1 MTRTEDRLADAL
13 RASAAQVDD
22 SRLHPLPGLVSGPGT
37 ASRSNGRP
45 PGGQPPGGRS
55 QGEGRGW
62 LVPAAAA
69 VSVALVIGL
78 VLALTGGPRHHASGP
93 SAGRG
98 GNASITTPPPKYFMQ
113 LVGASQVGATVTIRS
128 VTSHAVITS
137 AAAPRL
143 AGWTL
148 GPYAMAAAPDGR
160 TFYIAYDA
168 TAAGAVGNPPDRAQ
182 IWIYQLRIT
191 DSRLVRVPGGVL
203 TSVSYFGIR
212 GSMAV
217 SPDGTKLVL
226 TQPTP
231 VRGYQGPGSIDA
243 IVVIDLRTREHFTWQ
258 GGLAPASLVLLIPD
272 VSWTADGR
280 SLVFPAVFCDRA
292 IGLNLCEEA
301 SGPANSRMQLILS
314 IPVATGGG
322 SLRINRSKVLLSA
335 GPVITHAIAG
345 PRPGELTLV
354 MLSGRK
360 TTAGF
365 WPVATVQRVKVDSG
379 IVLSTEYR
387 LVTGRGEQPPRDI
400 GLGADPSGQHLLLTV
415 GIQGGFVTGRI
426 GDGKIR
432 LLPLPR
438 QPYSGYPIVAW

>member
-1 MTRTEDRLADAL
+1 
-13 RASAAQVDD
+13 
-22 SRLHPLPGLVSGPGT
+22 
-37 ASRSNGRP
+37 
-45 PGGQPPGGRS
+45 
-55 QGEGRGW
+55 
-62 LVPAAAA
+62 
-69 VSVALVIGL
+69 
-78 VLALTGGPRHHASGP
+78 
-93 SAGRG
+93 
-98 GNASITTPPPKYFMQ
+98 MQ

-148 GPYAMAAAPDGR
+148 RPYAMAAAPDGR

-168 TAAGAVGNPPDRAQ
+168 TPAGPGDRSQ
-182 IWIYQLRIT
+182 LWIYQLRVT

-203 TSVSYFGIR
+203 TSVSYFGVR

-217 SPDGTKLVL
+217 SPDGTELAL

-231 VRGYQGPGSIDA
+231 VRGYQGPGSVDA
-243 IVVIDLRTREHFTWQ
+243 IVVINLRTREHVTWQ
-258 GGLAPASLVLLIPD
+258 GGLAPAGHMLLIPD
-272 VSWTADGR
+272 VSWTPDGR
-280 SLVFPAVFCDRA
+280 SLVFLAVFCKPA

-301 SGPANSRMQLILS
+301 FGLEGSRGQLVLS

-322 SLRINRSKVLLSA
+322 SLRLNRSKVLLSA

-379 IVLSTEYR
+379 VVLSTEYR
-387 LVTGRGEQPPRDI
+387 LVTGRGEQPPREI
-400 GLGADPSGQHLLLTV
+400 GLGADPSGQHLLLSYFEQD
-415 GIQGGFVTGRI
+415 GYLTGQI
-426 GDGKIR
+426 GRGAFR
-432 LLPLPR
+432 PLPVL
-438 QPYSGYPIVAW
+438 QPYRGYPVTAW